1 MGQLAPQRLRLSGEV
16 EMRLYRISFAA
27 GFAAGY
33 VAGARAG
40 RERYDQIVK
49 IAKDTAQHPKVQQAV
64 GTIQAQATG
73 VLSTAAHTVGGQLQ
87 DRVPQMA
94 HSLGDHIPG
103 LKQKNGQRAGDS
115 GSGDGRPFAATGN
128 SSTRKTDH

>member
-1 MGQLAPQRLRLSGEV
+1 
-16 EMRLYRISFAA
+16 MRLYRISFAA

-49 IAKDTAQHPKVQQAV
+49 LAKDTAQHPKVQQAV
-64 GTIQAQATG
+64 GTIQSQATD
-73 VLSTAAHTVGGQLQ
+73 VLSTAAQTVGGQLQ

-94 HSLGDHIPG
+94 QSLGDRIPG
-103 LKQKNGQRAGDS
+103 MKHKNGHRGGSDS
-115 GSGDGRPFAATGN
+115 ESGNGRSVAATGTTGTTGT
-128 SSTRKTDH
+128 SRTRKTEH